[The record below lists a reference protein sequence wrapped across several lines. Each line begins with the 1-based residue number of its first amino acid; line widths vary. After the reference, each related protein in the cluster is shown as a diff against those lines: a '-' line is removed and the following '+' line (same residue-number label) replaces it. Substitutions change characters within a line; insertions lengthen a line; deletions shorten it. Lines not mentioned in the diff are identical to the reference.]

1 MLSSKKKDR
10 AMKTTFVVNIVG
22 ALLVTVLFQGFQ
34 CASSEFTG
42 AKMHIQQREYDKA
55 LKLLEAEVSKN
66 PQNEE
71 AWYLLGAVR
80 AEKNDYEGMNAAFTQ
95 ALKLSNLHA
104 KEIRDI
110 RYSRWGTHINNGV
123 NYLERASS
131 DSAQYYEMSINEF
144 KKSIAAWPD
153 TGLTY
158 RYLAYAYNNKGD
170 LENALAAYK
179 KAWAMGDEA
188 ESAKRAGLIHIRR
201 GQEKKNQFESK
212 NAEALKA
219 MKNLDRVRRNTPK
232 SDVMLMLGAPDE
244 VKRGPRGTK
253 KEDWTYKKYN
263 LTVSLDA
270 DKVVSKKFS
279 VPYDP
284 QIDSTDFHVAMKEF
298 TQAIEILEQARN
310 KDPKDAEI
318 VNFLMQ
324 AYIEADRI
332 NEAISTFQVQ
342 VQADPANKQNRYILG
357 VLFRSAGKFD
367 EAIAEF
373 QEALKI
379 DPNFADAIYDI
390 GATYYNWG
398 VDIIRDA
405 EEKGIET
412 KAFIEK
418 FEKALPYMEKVSEQ
432 KKDDPQIWDTLGT
445 IYARLGKTDKATKA
459 FEMSDKLRQG
469 K

>member
-1 MLSSKKKDR
+1 
-10 AMKTTFVVNIVG
+10 
-22 ALLVTVLFQGFQ
+22 
-34 CASSEFTG
+34 
-42 AKMHIQQREYDKA
+42 
-55 LKLLEAEVSKN
+55 
-66 PQNEE
+66 
-71 AWYLLGAVR
+71 
-80 AEKNDYEGMNAAFTQ
+80 
-95 ALKLSNLHA
+95 
-104 KEIRDI
+104 
-110 RYSRWGTHINNGV
+110 
-123 NYLERASS
+123 
-131 DSAQYYEMSINEF
+131 
-144 KKSIAAWPD
+144 
-153 TGLTY
+153 
-158 RYLAYAYNNKGD
+158 
-170 LENALAAYK
+170 
-179 KAWAMGDEA
+179 
-188 ESAKRAGLIHIRR
+188 
-201 GQEKKNQFESK
+201 
-212 NAEALKA
+212 
-219 MKNLDRVRRNTPK
+219 
-232 SDVMLMLGAPDE
+232 
-244 VKRGPRGTK
+244 
-253 KEDWTYKKYN
+253 
-263 LTVSLDA
+263 
-270 DKVVSKKFS
+270 
-279 VPYDP
+279 
-284 QIDSTDFHVAMKEF
+284 MKEF

-332 NEAISTFQVQ
+332 NEAISTFQGQ

-405 EEKGIET
+405 EEKGIDT